1 MSDLLMG
8 PGEMILFLCV
18 MTFLGFIGYLIG
30 TSTNKG
36 WAGFWLAFFLGP
48 IGWIIV
54 LLLPRENK
62 ITYEQPAPQISRPAY
77 PDLDSDEYK
86 IWLVQAYDI
95 QKNEVLGNYVCQKKL
110 FKTVDLA
117 LDFAHSIEIKKRAQA
132 HDEEKKR
139 KENIERTRKDRIEN
153 IAVRKRA
160 SQKNWKNIKIKA
172 RAFIVAYRLW
182 GIGLACL
189 TLVGIATCVYEDVLE
204 ATCESPP
211 NIVNYD
217 PTLIAGEKFY
227 RGALLQ
233 YLKEYEPT
241 ISNISQ
247 KEATKTDVRFTC
259 LNGLTG
265 NIKLTLNSCMG
276 TISRPFSDTS
286 GASGCDGDLYRKGYL
301 SLPIELDPATITTEA
316 FGDFHGLNR
325 SGREFF
331 SDGGVLSLNII
342 KSAEME
348 ITGTYQPSDW
358 SIRYDAKAGKA
369 YPSSLIEKI
378 TIPITLNKE

>member
-1 MSDLLMG
+1 MSELLG
-8 PGEMILFLCV
+8 FFFLLV
-18 MTFLGFIGYLIG
+18 IIAGFIGFLIG
-30 TSTNKG
+30 STVKKG
-36 WAGFWLAFFLGP
+36 VGGFFLGFFLGP

-62 ITYEQPAPQISRPAY
+62 TVHTQPPAQISPPA
-77 PDLDSDEYK
+77 DAHLDNDEYK
-86 IWLVQAYDI
+86 IWLVQTYEI
-95 QKNEVLGNYVCQKKL
+95 KRNEVLDSYVCNEKL
-110 FKTVDLA
+110 FKTIDLA
-117 LDFAHSIEIKKRAQA
+117 LDFAHSLEIKARAQA

-139 KENIERTRKDRIEN
+139 IENIERIRKDRIEN
-153 IAVRKRA
+153 IAVIKRA

-172 RAFIVAYRLW
+172 RVFIVAYRLW

-189 TLVGIATCVYEDVLE
+189 TLVGIATFVYEDVLE

-211 NIVNYD
+211 NKVNYD

-227 RGALLQ
+227 RGALLH

-241 ISNISQ
+241 ISNISK

-358 SIRYDAKAGKA
+358 SIRYDSKAGKA